1 MKKLSKTI
9 KLSLLQRRFFKIK
22 GKNYICDKNLIMTK
36 NIFCILVICVLFTS
50 CIPVKDLTY
59 LQDKNTS
66 IEQSNVAVVQS
77 KPYRLQANDILKINI
92 KAIDPKLVS
101 IFNTTENPI
110 DAVKSESSLYFDGFT
125 VDDHGNIRMPLL
137 GEINVIG
144 YTLEEVRIKI
154 EKQLLEEYFKSGAN
168 IFVTVKLAG
177 FRYTINGE
185 VASTGTKTLFQD
197 HVNIMEA
204 IANSG
209 DITTVG
215 NRKSVTVIR
224 QTPTG
229 VQMND
234 IDLTDKNVMKSPY
247 YYLQP
252 NDYIYVKPLKQKT
265 WGTGQTGIQSI
276 GTIITLLSLAT
287 TVYLII
293 KN

>member
-1 MKKLSKTI
+1 MFFYLL
-9 KLSLLQRRFFKIK
+9 LSLS
-22 GKNYICDKNLIMTK
+22 
-36 NIFCILVICVLFTS
+36 VLFTS

-66 IEQSNVAVVQS
+66 IEQSKVAVVES
-77 KPYRLQANDILKINI
+77 KPYRLQVNDILKINI

-101 IFNTTENPI
+101 IFNTTENNV

-125 VDDHGNIRMPLL
+125 VDDHGNIRMPIL

-154 EKQLLEEYFKSGAN
+154 EKQLLEEYFKIAAN

-185 VASTGTKTLFQD
+185 VGSTGTKTLFQD

>member
-1 MKKLSKTI
+1 MTRMFFYLL
-9 KLSLLQRRFFKIK
+9 LSLS
-22 GKNYICDKNLIMTK
+22 
-36 NIFCILVICVLFTS
+36 VLFTS

-66 IEQSNVAVVQS
+66 IEQSKVAVVES
-77 KPYRLQANDILKINI
+77 KPYRLQVNDILKINI
-92 KAIDPKLVS
+92 KAIDPRLVS
-101 IFNTTENPI
+101 IFNTTENNV

-125 VDDHGNIRMPLL
+125 VDDHGNIRMPIL

-154 EKQLLEEYFKSGAN
+154 EKQLLEEYFKSDAN

-185 VASTGTKTLFQD
+185 VGSTGTKTLFQD

-224 QTPTG
+224 QTVTG
-229 VQMND
+229 VETND

>member
-1 MKKLSKTI
+1 
-9 KLSLLQRRFFKIK
+9 
-22 GKNYICDKNLIMTK
+22 MTK
-36 NIFCILVICVLFTS
+36 KSFYILLLFSALFTS
-50 CIPVKDLTY
+50 CIPVKDLWY
-59 LQDKNTS
+59 LQDKNNST
-66 IEQSNVAVVQS
+66 EQNTVSAVES
-77 KPYRLQANDILKINI
+77 KPYRLQVNDVLSVNI
-92 KAIDPKLVS
+92 KAIDSKLVS
-101 IFNTTENPI
+101 IFNTTES
-110 DAVKSESSLYFDGFT
+110 ASAGQSESALYFDGFT
-125 VDDHGNIRMPLL
+125 VDDHGNIRMPIL

-144 YTLEEVRIKI
+144 YTLEEVRGII
-154 EKQLLEEYFKSGAN
+154 EKKLLEEYFKSEAN

-185 VASTGTKTLFQD
+185 VGSTGTKTLFQP
-197 HVNIMEA
+197 HVNVLEA
-204 IANSG
+204 VANAG

-215 NRKSVTVIR
+215 NRKAVMIIR

-229 VQMND
+229 VQMNE
-234 IDLTDKNVMKSPY
+234 IDLTDINVMKSPY

-252 NDYIYVKPLKQKT
+252 NDYIYVKPLRQKT

>member
-1 MKKLSKTI
+1 
-9 KLSLLQRRFFKIK
+9 
-22 GKNYICDKNLIMTK
+22 MTK
-36 NIFCILVICVLFTS
+36 NSFYLFLLISVLFAS
-50 CIPVKDLTY
+50 CIPIKDLVY
-59 LQDKNTS
+59 LQDKSTS
-66 IEQSNVAVVQS
+66 SEQNSIAAVES
-77 KPYRLQANDILKINI
+77 KPYRLQVNDVLSVNI

-101 IFNTTENPI
+101 IFNTTNAEGNQM
-110 DAVKSESSLYFDGFT
+110 AKSESSLYFDGFT
-125 VDDHGNIRMPLL
+125 VDDHGNIRMPIL

-144 YTLEEVRIKI
+144 YTLEEVRVKI
-154 EKQLLEEYFKSGAN
+154 EKKLLEEYFKSEAN

-185 VASTGTKTLFQD
+185 VGSTGTKTLFKD
-197 HVNIMEA
+197 NVTILEA
-204 IANSG
+204 IANAG
-209 DITTVG
+209 DINTVG
-215 NRKSVTVIR
+215 DRKSVTIIR

-234 IDLTDKNVMKSPY
+234 IDLTDVNVMKSPY

-252 NDYIYVKPLKQKT
+252 NDYVYVKPLRQKT

>member
-1 MKKLSKTI
+1 
-9 KLSLLQRRFFKIK
+9 
-22 GKNYICDKNLIMTK
+22 MTK
-36 NIFCILVICVLFTS
+36 NSFYILLLINVLFTS
-50 CIPVKDLTY
+50 CIPVKDLVY

-66 IEQSNVAVVQS
+66 GEQNTVAAVES
-77 KPYRLQANDILKINI
+77 KPYRLQTNDVITVDI

-101 IFNTTENPI
+101 IFSKSATTASGAAER
-110 DAVKSESSLYFDGFT
+110 SESALYFDGFS
-125 VDDHGNIRMPLL
+125 VDDHGNIRMPIL

-144 YTLEEVRIKI
+144 YTLDEVRLII
-154 EKQLLEEYFKSGAN
+154 EKKLLEEYFKSEAN

-185 VASTGTKTLFQD
+185 VGSMGTKTLFQS

-204 IANSG
+204 IANAG

-215 NRKSVTVIR
+215 DRKAVTVIR

-229 VQMND
+229 VQMHD
-234 IDLTDKNVMKSPY
+234 IDLTDVNVMKSPY

-276 GTIITLLSLAT
+276 STVITLLSLAT
-287 TVYLII
+287 TVYLLL